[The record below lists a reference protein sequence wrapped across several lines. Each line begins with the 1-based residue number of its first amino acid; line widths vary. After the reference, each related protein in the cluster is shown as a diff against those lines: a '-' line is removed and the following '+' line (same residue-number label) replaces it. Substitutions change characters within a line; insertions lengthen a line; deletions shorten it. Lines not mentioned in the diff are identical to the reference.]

1 MFTNPDEATEY
12 DEMPELDNYSEN
24 IDNDVSAELNFNNV
38 TEIEDTVGELDSN
51 DSGDIVSSYVETT

>member
-24 IDNDVSAELNFNNV
+24 IDNDVNAELNFNNV